1 MIHLKFRNSNT
12 LAYSIVEIDIKK
24 YLLDLASI
32 RGRRFLIGLLPKEII
47 FDMIELDP
55 FNHSFEIKSR
65 TSLTSTTIAVMVQPL
80 VAILYRIL
88 KSIFISAG
96 LNQQIF
102 MKIALFVFSM
112 VLAYLGA
119 IFYEKSARRKVALLI
134 PNNCKPNN
142 CKRFKLVFKPNG
154 KRLPVLI
161 IGIVLNLICL
171 ILFLLDTSGSEVAL
185 IVVNGLISL
194 FFFFIARM
202 PTISSVYKN
211 RELLIVKMEEIEPIV
226 AYK

>member
-12 LAYSIVEIDIKK
+12 LAYSIVEIDNKN

-32 RGRRFLIGLLPKEII
+32 RGRRFLRGLLPNEIN

-55 FNHSFEIKSR
+55 SNNSFEIKSR

-88 KSIFISAG
+88 KSIFISSG
-96 LNQQIF
+96 LNQQLF

-119 IFYEKSARRKVALLI
+119 IFYEKSARRKAALLI
-134 PNNCKPNN
+134 PNN

-154 KRLPVLI
+154 KRIPVLG
-161 IGIVLNLICL
+161 IGILLNLICL
-171 ILFLLDTSGSEVAL
+171 VLFLLDTSGSEVAL

-202 PTISSVYKN
+202 PIISSVYKN

>member
-12 LAYSIVEIDIKK
+12 LAYSIVEIDNKK

-55 FNHSFEIKSR
+55 FNNSFEIKSR
-65 TSLTSTTIAVMVQPL
+65 TSLTSTTIAIMVQPL

-112 VLAYLGA
+112 VLAYLGV
-119 IFYEKSARRKVALLI
+119 IFYEKSARRKAALLI
-134 PNNCKPNN
+134 PNN

-154 KRLPVLI
+154 KRIPVLG
-161 IGIVLNLICL
+161 IGILLNLICL
-171 ILFLLDTSGSEVAL
+171 VLFLLDTSGSEVAL

>member
-1 MIHLKFRNSNT
+1 M
-12 LAYSIVEIDIKK
+12 
-24 YLLDLASI
+24 
-32 RGRRFLIGLLPKEII
+32 IGLLPKEII

-55 FNHSFEIKSR
+55 SNNSFEIKSR
-65 TSLTSTTIAVMVQPL
+65 TSLTSTTIAVMVQPF

-88 KSIFISAG
+88 KSIFISTG
-96 LNQQIF
+96 LNQQLF

-119 IFYEKSARRKVALLI
+119 IFYEKLARRKAALLI
-134 PNNCKPNN
+134 PNN

-154 KRLPVLI
+154 KRIPVLG
-161 IGIVLNLICL
+161 IGILLNLICL
-171 ILFLLDTSGSEVAL
+171 VLFLLDTSGSEVAL

-202 PTISSVYKN
+202 PIISSVYKN
-211 RELLIVKMEEIEPIV
+211 RELLIVKMEEIESIV